1 MYKVLDS
8 VRGVLR
14 TFSTYENA
22 NNFRMLANRPDWKII
37 KKH

>member
-8 VRGVLR
+8 VGGVLR

-22 NNFRMLANRPDWKII
+22 NNFRILANRPDWKII

>member
-8 VRGVLR
+8 VGGVLR
-14 TFSTYENA
+14 TFPTYENA

>member
-8 VRGVLR
+8 VGGVLR

-22 NNFRMLANRPDWKII
+22 NNFRMLANRPDWKI
-37 KKH
+37 KEV